1 MIDIISMEN
10 GKDLGIQNSDAPR
23 AANILS
29 VQLGSLEYEP
39 TLGID
44 LAYFLSEDFQFQ
56 NESFMSYLIEV
67 LANNSLN
74 VSSVIEVVKSLHTE
88 LTINLTPG
96 NSSTGLLAR

>member
-1 MIDIISMEN
+1 MIDIVFMAD
-10 GKDLGIQNSDAPR
+10 GKDLGVQNSDAPR

-39 TLGID
+39 EMGID

-74 VSSVIEVVKSLHTE
+74 VSSVVEVVKALHTE

-96 NSSTGLLAR
+96 KNATGLLAR